1 MHELDKCEP
10 EESSSGPYQC
20 TLTKNDVFALKDLIT
35 KIILD
40 DSIILETSHDNAAL
54 NIGHISPA
62 QQFVRL
68 VKNLISSCR
77 SLANALLFLYI
88 RPTNFWKVLYY

>member
-1 MHELDKCEP
+1 MHEFDKCEL

-20 TLTKNDVFALKDLIT
+20 TLTKKDVFALKDLIT

-40 DSIILETSHDNAAL
+40 DSVILETGHDSVAL

-62 QQFVRL
+62 QKFVLL
-68 VKNLISSCR
+68 VKELISSR
-77 SLANALLFLYI
+77 
-88 RPTNFWKVLYY
+88 